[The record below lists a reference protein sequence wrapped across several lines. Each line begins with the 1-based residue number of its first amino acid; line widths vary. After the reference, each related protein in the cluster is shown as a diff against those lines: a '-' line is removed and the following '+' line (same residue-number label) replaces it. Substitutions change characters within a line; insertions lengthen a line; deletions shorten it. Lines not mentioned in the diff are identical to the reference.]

1 LFGFGLIM
9 ADKISRTD
17 TQLSESVSKTDHQA
31 IVGDSPDQI
40 SIKTPENK
48 SLPADYQKKTETFA
62 FSETARSFCE
72 FTHEY
77 LRQYIEL
84 ADQKAAFL
92 FAITSAVSGYIITS
106 KVSPFVN
113 SIDWQLPLNWSL
125 MAGKA
130 SVLLFLISALSCI
143 LAVLPRLKRNER
155 PGLIFWE
162 EIIAVDSADK
172 YVKMV
177 GNHNDQSMSYEIAA
191 HSHTLAGICN
201 RKYLCL
207 KVGMYVAFA
216 GFLLFAYYLWPIL
229 PTIAGVATQ

>member
-1 LFGFGLIM
+1 M
-9 ADKISRTD
+9 PDKILPQVAQ
-17 TQLSESVSKTDHQA
+17 TQDSVSGPQKQT
-31 IVGDSPDQI
+31 IVAENSVQ
-40 SIKTPENK
+40 TPGKITENK
-48 SLPADYQKKTETFA
+48 IKPTDSKQETETIT

-92 FAITSAVSGYIITS
+92 FAITSAISGYIITS

-113 SIDWQLPLNWSL
+113 SINWHLPFNWPL
-125 MAGKA
+125 IAGKT
-130 SVLLFLISALSCI
+130 SVFLFLISALSCI
-143 LAVLPRLKRNER
+143 WAVLPRLKRNEK

-162 EIIAVDSADK
+162 EIVAVDSADK
-172 YVKMV
+172 YAKMV

-191 HSHTLAGICN
+191 HAHTLAGVCN

-207 KVGMYVAFA
+207 KVGMYTAFA
-216 GFLLFAYYLWPIL
+216 GLLLFAFYLWPIL
-229 PTIAGVATQ
+229 PTIAGGATQ